1 MLSKGSAFVLF
12 VLINPQLTFFLTL
25 HTSWEYNAECLSLW
39 IAHLWQQCSY
49 SRSSF
54 TLSSIQS
61 SNTLLK
67 EFWTTKAT
75 LQITIISM
83 SNHPQNVQTLA
94 RTNVLTHLALLLNHL
109 QKDKM
114 SIQMSTA
121 DSTKPLDPN

>member
-1 MLSKGSAFVLF
+1 MFPQHK
-12 VLINPQLTFFLTL
+12 LIHIIKYMKQQY
-25 HTSWEYNAECLSLW
+25 TSERIL
-39 IAHLWQQCSY
+39 
-49 SRSSF
+49 
-54 TLSSIQS
+54 
-61 SNTLLK
+61 
-67 EFWTTKAT
+67 TTKAT

-114 SIQMSTA
+114 SIQTSTA